1 VPRVHFDKTSPH
13 RNARRKSSRT
23 LELWHKDPP
32 SLSVCPLSCIYLK
45 ASAIRRSHEG
55 RLVSRNIQEPRLLS
69 SKSTP
74 QCAYLKSISSIC
86 LTLLLSENFV
96 ACSYL
101 KSSANPEAI
110 KHASS
115 VDKSGRH
122 VFRFENFVHPGN
134 AFRTMKLLHR
144 QHAVTQES
152 REEVRD
158 VASTVLDKE
167 EFLSMEEPEMT
178 LAVEMEVPI
187 TPEAFLEVG
196 SGFWVLSFGFWVS
209 SFGYRVPGFGFRGLG
224 SRSGFWD
231 LDLGFWVVG
240 FIDLRSDLVL
250 RPLRPL
256 M

>member
-1 VPRVHFDKTSPH
+1 VAPTKSHALQAVAFCKSHALQKVHP
-13 RNARRKSSRT
+13 NAC
-23 LELWHKDPP
+23 LENKF
-32 SLSVCPLSCIYLK
+32 
-45 ASAIRRSHEG
+45 
-55 RLVSRNIQEPRLLS
+55 
-69 SKSTP
+69 
-74 QCAYLKSISSIC
+74 SISQIS

-158 VASTVLDKE
+158 VASTVLDEE

-196 SGFWVLSFGFWVS
+196 CGSRVLGPGSWVLGPGCRVSGVGFRISGDWGLGFGFRVSGFGFRVLGFRSWVSDFGFWVLGFGFWVLG
-209 SFGYRVPGFGFRGLG
+209 FGYWGLYIESWLG
-224 SRSGFWD
+224 SKTFDVRAG
-231 LDLGFWVVG
+231 G
-240 FIDLRSDLVL
+240 
-250 RPLRPL
+250 
-256 M
+256 